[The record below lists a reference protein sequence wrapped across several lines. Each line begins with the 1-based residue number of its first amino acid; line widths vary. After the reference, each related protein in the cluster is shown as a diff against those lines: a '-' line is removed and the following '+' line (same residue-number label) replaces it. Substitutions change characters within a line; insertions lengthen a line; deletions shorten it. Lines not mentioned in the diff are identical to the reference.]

1 MDNSTAFWSI
11 IFPTLLPFILIIVFF
26 LLWRVIK
33 WLERR
38 KWKPITARVL
48 HIEAIDKKDSDGVLE
63 PRKYKLDLV
72 FQWQGIDWYRSWI
85 FPRIYDLP
93 KAFCRYS
100 SLPP

>member
-48 HIEAIDKKDSDGVLE
+48 HIEAIDKKDSVLWSSIFVTLVAK
-63 PRKYKLDLV
+63 KYRFMQFELDRV
-72 FQWQGIDWYRSWI
+72 FDTH
-85 FPRIYDLP
+85 
-93 KAFCRYS
+93 
-100 SLPP
+100 

>member
-11 IFPTLLPFILIIVFF
+11 TFPALLPFILIVVLF

-48 HIEAIDKKDSDGVLE
+48 RIEAIDKEGSRWRIRAAKVQTGSCFPMAECGQVS
-63 PRKYKLDLV
+63 KLD
-72 FQWQGIDWYRSWI
+72 IPSYIRS
-85 FPRIYDLP
+85 
-93 KAFCRYS
+93 S
-100 SLPP
+100 QSG

>member
-1 MDNSTAFWSI
+1 MARGQFDGILEYHIPDASAFYPDYR
-11 IFPTLLPFILIIVFF
+11 FLPAVA
-26 LLWRVIK
+26 RHK

-85 FPRIYDLP
+85 LPRMDTNG
-93 KAFCRYS
+93 
-100 SLPP
+100 